1 MPFMDTAVQGAVQG
15 VIFHH
20 GLYNSQLLVTTRG
33 AKNNIRYS
41 YPRVLYYKH
50 ISSKSYMK

>member
-1 MPFMDTAVQGAVQG
+1 MDTAFQGAVQG

-20 GLYNSQLLVTTRG
+20 GLYNSQLPVTTRG

-41 YPRVLYYKH
+41 NPRVLYYKY